1 MYTCNFKNN
10 SILHLNLKSVLSFFF
25 VISTLHFYSQNNDT
39 VKTTILPN
47 EMKVGYA
54 GSEPFV
60 VKDGTNWGGISVE
73 VWELLA
79 TENNIKSSIVPYANV
94 SQAIADLKQGKLD
107 VLVGPISITSERAE
121 VIEFSQ
127 PYFQSSLS
135 ILSRAGSPTIF
146 DRIAPLLTVQLLYAL
161 FVFLF
166 ILGCVGTLLWL
177 AERKASPEQFPHE
190 PLKGI
195 ANGMW
200 CAIVTMSTT
209 GYGDIAPVTLMGRIV
224 AGSWMII
231 SILFATT
238 MVAGIASS
246 LTLSGLDK
254 TVISSA
260 DQFQNRKIA
269 VLKNSPSVDF
279 VKEYNGKIVV
289 IDQLE
294 EGYRFLKNKEVD
306 AVVFDRPQIQFFL
319 EKNVDDGVI
328 ISDMQYEKQ
337 GYGLAYGPN
346 FKLRSKINVDLLK
359 FKEEGVLKDIVIKW
373 LGVEKSKK

>member
-1 MYTCNFKNN
+1 M
-10 SILHLNLKSVLSFFF
+10 SLNLKSLFALLFLFS
-25 VISTLHFYSQNNDT
+25 SLHFYSQNKDT
-39 VKTTILPN
+39 LKTLVLTKD
-47 EMKVGYA
+47 MRVGFA

-60 VKDGTNWGGISVE
+60 VKKGTDWTGISVE
-73 VWELLA
+73 VWELLVN
-79 TENNIKSSIVPYANV
+79 ENNTKYSVVPYSNV
-94 SQAIADLKQGKLD
+94 AQAIDDLQKGRLD

-121 VIEFSQ
+121 IIEFSQ

-177 AERKASPEQFPHE
+177 AERKASPEQFPNE

-254 TVISSA
+254 TVVSSA

-269 VLKNSPSVDF
+269 VLENSPAVDF
-279 VKEYNGKIVV
+279 VKEYNGKVVV
-289 IDQLE
+289 IDKLE
-294 EGYRFLKNKEVD
+294 AGYKLLKNKEVD
-306 AVVFDRPQIQFFL
+306 AVVFDRPQIKFFL
-319 EKNVDDGVI
+319 EKNADEDVTL
-328 ISDMQYEKQ
+328 SDMEYEKQ
-337 GYGLAYGPN
+337 GYGFAYAPN
-346 FKLRSKINVDLLK
+346 FKLRSKLNVDLLR
-359 FKEEGVLKDIVIKW
+359 FKEEGKLKDIVNDW
-373 LGVEKSKK
+373 LGLEKSKY

>member
-1 MYTCNFKNN
+1 M
-10 SILHLNLKSVLSFFF
+10 
-25 VISTLHFYSQNNDT
+25 
-39 VKTTILPN
+39 
-47 EMKVGYA
+47 
-54 GSEPFV
+54 
-60 VKDGTNWGGISVE
+60 
-73 VWELLA
+73 
-79 TENNIKSSIVPYANV
+79 
-94 SQAIADLKQGKLD
+94 
-107 VLVGPISITSERAE
+107 
-121 VIEFSQ
+121 
-127 PYFQSSLS
+127 
-135 ILSRAGSPTIF
+135 
-146 DRIAPLLTVQLLYAL
+146 LTVQLLYAL

-166 ILGCVGTLLWL
+166 ILACVGTLLWL

-190 PLKGI
+190 PVKGI

-209 GYGDIAPVTLMGRIV
+209 GYGDIAPVTLMGRIG

-269 VLKNSPSVDF
+269 VLNNSPGLDF
-279 VKEYNGKIVV
+279 VKEYNGKVVV
-289 IDQLE
+289 IYKLE
-294 EGYRFLKNKEVD
+294 EGYKLLKNKEVD

-319 EKNVDDGVI
+319 EKNADKEVT
-328 ISDMQYEKQ
+328 ISNMEYEKQ
-337 GYGLAYGPN
+337 GCGLAYGPN
-346 FKLRSKINVDLLK
+346 FKMISKFNVDLLK

-373 LGVEKSKK
+373 LGIEKSKKEI

>member
-1 MYTCNFKNN
+1 M
-10 SILHLNLKSVLSFFF
+10 LLNIKSVFAFLFLITS
-25 VISTLHFYSQNNDT
+25 LNFYSQNKEPL
-39 VKTTILPN
+39 KTTVLSKEIN
-47 EMKVGYA
+47 VGYA

-60 VKDGTNWGGISVE
+60 VKNGANWSGISVE
-73 VWELLA
+73 VWELLVR
-79 TENNIKSSIVPYANV
+79 ENNIKYSIIPYTNV
-94 SQAIADLKQGKLD
+94 SQAIDDLQNGKLD
-107 VLVGPISITSERAE
+107 VLVGPVSITSERAE
-121 VIEFSQ
+121 MIEFSQ

-146 DRIAPLLTVQLLYAL
+146 DRLAPLLTVQLLYAL

-190 PLKGI
+190 PAKGI

-209 GYGDIAPVTLMGRIV
+209 GYGDIAPVTLMGRVV

-269 VLKNSPSVDF
+269 VLKNSPGVDF
-279 VKEYNGKIVV
+279 VNEYNGKAVL
-289 IDQLE
+289 IDKLE
-294 EGYRFLKNKEVD
+294 DGYRLLKQKDVD
-306 AVVFDRPQIQFFL
+306 AVVFDRPQIKFFL
-319 EKNVDDGVI
+319 EKNADDEVTL
-328 ISDMQYEKQ
+328 SDMQYEKQ
-337 GYGLAYGPN
+337 GYGFAYPRN
-346 FKLRSKINVDLLK
+346 FYFRSKFNVDLLK
-359 FKEEGVLKDIVIKW
+359 FKEEGVLRDIVDEW
-373 LGVEKSKK
+373 LGIEKSKN